1 MESLTNSQMEKLQKF
16 FETSPKLEHTFKV
29 TNPKTDVESEYT
41 ISGLASFFG

>member
-1 MESLTNSQMEKLQKF
+1 MQLLAQMENLQKF